1 MRTHLEFV
9 STAFPPEP
17 GEDEEV
23 NPGRYGK
30 RLAEFLSGELS
41 RQGYAVLRIYPE
53 DWGWRIDLENGDFP
67 LWLGCGN
74 YQQYENGFLCF
85 IEPSRPLVRRLLKKI
100 PTTDTVERLA
110 EALQMILARS
120 GKAQQMRWWT
130 KDETPR

>member
-9 STAFPPEP
+9 STAFLPEP
-17 GEDEEV
+17 GEDEQV

-30 RLAEFLSGELS
+30 RLAQFLSEELP
-41 RQGYAVLRIYPE
+41 RQGFAVLRMYPE
-53 DWGWRIDLENGDFP
+53 DWGWGIDLENDDFP

-85 IEPSRPLVRRLLKKI
+85 IEPSRPFVRRLLKKI

-110 EALQMILARS
+110 GALQMILERS
-120 GKAQQMRWWT
+120 GKAQRMRWWT
-130 KDETPR
+130 EDETPR